1 MHSISLPSW
10 QCHFCTCVHKLPPPP
25 GLQLPFSHS
34 CLLLCKVL
42 WGSFIPATA
51 IPVSQSYE
59 FLSLLAGPWVQR
71 TKGRIFLQG
80 ACALSS
86 RDKRWEQAASARK
99 AQDTAGQHDTDS
111 QALQKCLNDITPIS
125 FSPSALFSILL
136 ITSGLSFSSV
146 LEIIGL
152 CHFVSKQRERAQSV
166 FIRPGAGGKEQAV
179 VYASFN
185 LYGNT
190 LVNIC
195 CSFSPVSVAAC
206 EWYGVEIRGRRGNCR
221 ED

>member
-1 MHSISLPSW
+1 MVLFPLL
-10 QCHFCTCVHKLPPPP
+10 FP
-25 GLQLPFSHS
+25 
-34 CLLLCKVL
+34 LLL
-42 WGSFIPATA
+42 S
-51 IPVSQSYE
+51 
-59 FLSLLAGPWVQR
+59 
-71 TKGRIFLQG
+71 
-80 ACALSS
+80 
-86 RDKRWEQAASARK
+86 
-99 AQDTAGQHDTDS
+99 
-111 QALQKCLNDITPIS
+111 
-125 FSPSALFSILL
+125 FSILL
-136 ITSGLSFSSV
+136 ITFGSSFSSI

-206 EWYGVEIRGRRGNCR
+206 E
-221 ED
+221 